1 MSTVSS
7 YTYLNRSYE
16 NGKFHKTCFEANFL
30 KDVLVNSAQGLITAP
45 FFKVRGEPIIY
56 TYDELNQRIATV
68 FAEHRPHGLFDALV
82 DLSTYQNNQLS
93 KFMRTTARVDQSII
107 YDQVSPLVDAVIDR
121 PSSQIFQQ
129 QLTLK
134 KIACRLKEAALFF
147 YPKKYSQYEEL
158 VNIKMPRLTH
168 YFVEEA
174 CKDNF
179 LNTRRPLIIEDNP
192 RNRLTVVSLDPSDN
206 DCEYVGKEVGGKE
219 RLQCREHITMLRF
232 ANPSD
237 QFVTLEAMHGKIMV
251 LEYLKGGDLFENS
264 RILEKTTIPQL
275 LLPVVSCMNEL
286 ASQGY
291 IHGDIKLENIFL
303 DETGRSKL
311 GDLGFCHNVH
321 KEIET
326 RGTRSYVA
334 FELFE
339 KPLQG
344 ISLKSDIFALG
355 ITMVELL
362 CNRLPEEMIDI
373 SNQDKLTFEEKID
386 LCRTTFRV
394 AVYSQIQSIIERN
407 LFRNRYRSLI
417 PIAVQCLSID
427 PAKRPSLDEIRKALE
442 TCEQELE
449 QSKTRRRLNRI
460 QNDRLSHTSSLKTD
474 EV

>member
-16 NGKFHKTCFEANFL
+16 NGKLQRTCFEANLL
-30 KDVLVNSAQGLITAP
+30 KDVLVNSAQGLIVSP
-45 FFKVRGEPIIY
+45 FFQVRGDPVVS

-68 FAEHRPHGLFDALV
+68 FTEHQPHRLFDALT
-82 DLSTYQNNQLS
+82 DLSISQNNQLTELM
-93 KFMRTTARVDQSII
+93 KTITWIDGSII
-107 YDQVSPLVDAVIDR
+107 HDRVSPFVDALIDK
-121 PSSQIFQQ
+121 PFSQILQQ
-129 QLTLK
+129 FILK
-134 KIACRLKEAALFF
+134 KISHCFKEAALFF
-147 YPKKYSQYEEL
+147 YPKKYSQCEEL
-158 VNIKMPRLTH
+158 ISIKMPRLTH

-174 CKDNF
+174 FKGLF
-179 LNTRRPLIIEDNP
+179 LKTIRPLIIEDNP
-192 RNRLTVVSLDPSDN
+192 RNRLTVVSLDHPDN
-206 DCEYVGKEVGGKE
+206 DCQYVGKEVGGKE

-237 QFVTLEAMHGKIMV
+237 QFVTLEAMHGKVMV

-264 RILEKTTIPQL
+264 QILETATIPKL
-275 LLPVVSCMNEL
+275 LLPVVSCMSEL

-321 KEIET
+321 KERET

-339 KPLQG
+339 ETPQG
-344 ISLKSDIFALG
+344 ISLKSDIFSLG

-373 SNQDKLTFEEKID
+373 PNQDNLTFEEKIT
-386 LCRTTFRV
+386 LCRTLFRV
-394 AVYSQIQSIIERN
+394 AVYSQIESILERN
-407 LFRNRYRSLI
+407 LLRNRYRSLI
-417 PIAVQCLSID
+417 AITAQCLSID
-427 PAKRPSLDEIRKALE
+427 PNKRPSLDEIRKALE

-449 QSKTRRRLNRI
+449 QSKICRRLHRI
-460 QNDRLSHTSSLKTD
+460 QSQLPPPKGGGLKR
-474 EV
+474 